1 MKSKKPVHIKVD
13 QDLHLR
19 TFEHGDEE
27 KLVKY
32 ANNRSIWINLMD
44 GFPHPYTLKDAKKW
58 IIFCLTES
66 ENIHLA
72 VIYKDEL
79 VGAIGAQF
87 KEDIYRYSTE
97 LGYWVGEPF
106 WGKGIA
112 TRIIKSLTA
121 YLFKTYKIN
130 RIYGYTFP
138 NNVGSNKVLI
148 NNGFEKE
155 GTLRKAAFKDGFFI
169 DLEVFGKLKD
179 E

>member
-1 MKSKKPVHIKVD
+1 MKAKKPVHIKVD
-13 QDLHLR
+13 HELNLR
-19 TFEHGDEE
+19 SFEHSDDQN
-27 KLVKY
+27 LVKY

-58 IIFCLTES
+58 ITFCLTES

-87 KEDIYRYSTE
+87 KEDIYRYSAE
-97 LGYWVGEPF
+97 LGYWIGEPF

-112 TRIIKSLTA
+112 TRIIKSLTS
-121 YLFKTYKIN
+121 YIFDTYKIK
-130 RIYGYTFP
+130 RIYGNTFP
-138 NNVGSNKVLI
+138 NNIGSNKVLLK
-148 NNGFEKE
+148 NGFQKE

-169 DLEVFGKLKD
+169 DLEVFGKLKED
-179 E
+179 

>member
-1 MKSKKPVHIKVD
+1 MKAKKPVHIKVD
-13 QDLHLR
+13 HELNLR
-19 TFEHGDEE
+19 SFEHSDDQN
-27 KLVKY
+27 LVKY

-58 IIFCLTES
+58 ITFCLTES

-87 KEDIYRYSTE
+87 KEDIYRYSAE
-97 LGYWVGEPF
+97 LGYWIGEPF

-112 TRIIKSLTA
+112 TRIIKSLTS
-121 YLFKTYKIN
+121 YIFDTYKIK
-130 RIYGYTFP
+130 RIYGNTFP
-138 NNVGSNKVLI
+138 NNIGSNKVLL
-148 NNGFEKE
+148 NNGFQKE

-169 DLEVFGKLKD
+169 DLEVFGKLK
-179 E
+179 EY